1 MNPLRHREFHEGLG
15 AQFGELASCEIVTD
29 YGDLTSELG
38 FVSGSAGVL
47 DFSFRGR
54 ICALGNDRAKFLHGQ
69 LTNDINR
76 LQPGQGCYSALVT
89 NKGKL
94 ESDLNVHCLE
104 NEILLDFEPGL
115 TERVKERIERFIV
128 ADDVELCDV
137 SDAFGLLSVQGPNA
151 AEVVTRL
158 KLSLE
163 LPKDSHGVAWLEDET
178 LGALYVVCNP
188 RLESVGFDIYAP
200 EESIPAIADKLMA
213 AAGELGGGAA
223 GWSAFETARVLAG
236 VPRFGCDMTESNLAP
251 EAGIAERAISYN
263 KGCYIGQE
271 VLNRLHNFAEVNKSL
286 RVLRIDV
293 AEIPND
299 GDPVFDGEKQVG
311 EITSAVREV
320 GGDAAIALG
329 YVRKGHNELGTK
341 LRVGEAGA
349 EVVGLPLGKQ
359 R

>member
-1 MNPLRHREFHEGLG
+1 MNPLRVTENYEGLG

-29 YGDLTSELG
+29 YGDPTSELG

-47 DFSFRGR
+47 ISVSAGV

-163 LPKDSHGVAWLEDET
+163 LPKDSHGSSLVGGRNAG
-178 LGALYVVCNP
+178 GAVCRAIPGWSQSDSISMRP
-188 RLESVGFDIYAP
+188 RN
-200 EESIPAIADKLMA
+200 PAIADKPMQA
-213 AAGELGGGAA
+213 AAAELGGGAV
-223 GWSAFETARVLAG
+223 GWSAFETARVLAEHS
-236 VPRFGCDMTESNLAP
+236 VWLRYDRIQSRPRSRYC
-251 EAGIAERAISYN
+251 
-263 KGCYIGQE
+263 
-271 VLNRLHNFAEVNKSL
+271 
-286 RVLRIDV
+286 
-293 AEIPND
+293 
-299 GDPVFDGEKQVG
+299 
-311 EITSAVREV
+311 
-320 GGDAAIALG
+320 
-329 YVRKGHNELGTK
+329 
-341 LRVGEAGA
+341 
-349 EVVGLPLGKQ
+349 
-359 R
+359 